1 MICSD
6 DPRAQAMRPAGP
18 VHETRHAFAFVAPEP
33 FPDGRGRNTYGAG
46 YGAAAFRPLGALR
59 QSGLAC
65 SASSWHS
72 CECSRVG
79 LLSLWR
85 FANFTNLSFSP

>member
-18 VHETRHAFAFVAPEP
+18 VLEEARHAFAFVAPEP

-46 YGAAAFRPLGALR
+46 HERGVSPARSVATNQELRMFGVVLAFL
-59 QSGLAC
+59 
-65 SASSWHS
+65 
-72 CECSRVG
+72 
-79 LLSLWR
+79 
-85 FANFTNLSFSP
+85 